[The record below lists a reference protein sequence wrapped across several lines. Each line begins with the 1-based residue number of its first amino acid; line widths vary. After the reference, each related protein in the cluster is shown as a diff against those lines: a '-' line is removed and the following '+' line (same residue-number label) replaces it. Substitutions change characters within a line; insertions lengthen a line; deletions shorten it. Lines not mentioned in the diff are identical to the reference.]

1 MSESA
6 LIVIKRQ
13 TIEYKGEMSNMILIQ
28 DVTAFHM
35 VDKEIK
41 DNQSLIHTNM
51 CISDQIKKPLEI
63 VGELA
68 TTMI

>member
-1 MSESA
+1 
-6 LIVIKRQ
+6 
-13 TIEYKGEMSNMILIQ
+13 MSNMILIQ